1 MDTRTSTHRLRI
13 EKVRDA
19 LKRHGLAAVLVP
31 SSDPHLSEYL
41 PERWQGRQWLSGFT
55 GSMGTLVVTL
65 DTAAVFA
72 DSRYW
77 VQAEAELAGS
87 GTELVKIV
95 TGNSTQHLEWL
106 AAHVP
111 AGATVGVDG
120 SVLGLAAA
128 QLLAATLA
136 KAGVLLRTDFD
147 ALGEVWPERPG
158 LPDAKVY
165 EHLAPHAPLA
175 RAAKLGMVR
184 EAFARHGA
192 TQHFISTVDDIAW
205 LFNLRGADVN
215 FNPVFL
221 AHALLDAAGVTLFV
235 GAGKVPAELQAVL
248 AQDGVGLA
256 PYADAAAALAA
267 LPANAVLLIDP
278 KRVTFGLRANVTAR
292 VVEAINPSTLF
303 KSRKSAAEAA
313 HVREAMAQDG
323 AAMCEFYAWFE
334 AALGRERITE
344 LTVDEKL
351 SAARAKRPGFVGLSF
366 NTIAAF
372 NPNGAMPHYHATPES
387 HAVIETKP
395 GEGGLLLIDS
405 GGQYLGGTTD
415 ITRVWP
421 IGTLT
426 PEHRRDYT
434 LVLKGTIGLSRTRF
448 PRGTLSPMLDAIA
461 RAPLWEHGL
470 DYGHGTG
477 HGVGYFLNVHEG
489 PQSISKAL
497 PEPHMAMEPGM
508 ITSIEP
514 GLYRPGRW
522 GIRIENLVLNVPANS
537 VTAGG
542 AVVSGEFGEFLEF
555 ETLTMCPIDTHCIE
569 RSLLRQDEIDWLNAY
584 HGTVRARLAPLVD
597 GAALAWLIERT
608 QAY

>member
-87 GTELVKIV
+87 GTELVKIA
-95 TGNSTQHLEWL
+95 TGNSTQHVEWL
-106 AAHVP
+106 ASHVP

-128 QLLAATLA
+128 QLLSATLT

-147 ALGEVWPERPG
+147 ALAEVWPERPG

-184 EAFARHGA
+184 EAVAKHGA
-192 TQHFISTVDDIAW
+192 THHFISTVDDIAW

-221 AHALLDAAGVTLFV
+221 AHALLDAAGTTLFV
-235 GAGKVPAELQAVL
+235 ADGKVPAGLQATL
-248 AQDGVGLA
+248 AQDGVRLA
-256 PYADAAAALAA
+256 PYGDAAAALAV
-267 LPANAVLLIDP
+267 LPADAVLLIDP
-278 KRVTFGLRANVTAR
+278 RRVTFGLRANVSVRA
-292 VVEAINPSTLF
+292 VEAINPSTLF
-303 KSRKSAAEAA
+303 KSRKTAAEAA

-334 AALGRERITE
+334 SVLGIERITE

-351 SAARAKRPGFVGLSF
+351 SAARAKRPGFIGLSF

-387 HAVIETKP
+387 HAVIEVKP

-421 IGTLT
+421 IGSITA
-426 PEHRRDYT
+426 EHRRDYT
-434 LVLKGTIGLSRTRF
+434 LVLKGTLGLSRTRF

-489 PQSISKAL
+489 PQSISKTV
-497 PEPHMAMEPGM
+497 PEPQMAMEPGM

-514 GLYRPGRW
+514 GLYRPGLW
-522 GIRIENLVLNVPANS
+522 GIRIENLVLNVPAAS
-537 VTAGG
+537 VAAGG
-542 AVVSGEFGEFLEF
+542 VTEFGEFLEF
-555 ETLTMCPIDTHCIE
+555 ETLTLCPIDTRCIE

-584 HGTVRARLAPLVD
+584 HATVRERLAPLVD
-597 GAALAWLIERT
+597 GVALAWLMERT
-608 QAY
+608 QAF